1 VPTPIEPAAVAV
13 FCGSSSGSDPAYAE
27 TARAVG
33 AAIARRELAVVYGG
47 ASVGLM
53 GAVADG
59 ALEAGGEVVGVMPQA
74 LADRELSHRG
84 LTELHV
90 VGSMHERK
98 ALMADL
104 AGAFVALPGGAGTL
118 EEIAEQWTW
127 AQLGVHGKPC
137 GFLDA
142 AGFWR
147 PLLATV
153 ARMRDD
159 GFLAADHAAML
170 LVEERI
176 EDLLDAF
183 DAYEPP
189 APKWRTPPP
198 PPPV

>member
-1 VPTPIEPAAVAV
+1 MPIEPSAVAV
-13 FCGSSSGSDPAYAE
+13 FCGSSAGTDPGYAT

-33 AAIARRELAVVYGG
+33 AAIADRGLAVVYGG

-59 ALEAGGEVVGVMPQA
+59 ALEAGGEVLGVMPQA
-74 LADRELSHRG
+74 LADRELSHPG

-90 VGSMHERK
+90 VRSMHERK
-98 ALMADL
+98 SLMADL
-104 AGAFVALPGGAGTL
+104 AGGFVALPGGAGTL

-137 GFLDA
+137 GFLDVG
-142 AGFWR
+142 GFWR
-147 PLLATV
+147 PLLGAVAT
-153 ARMRDD
+153 MRDE
-159 GFLAADHAAML
+159 GFLAPDHAAML

-176 EDLLDAF
+176 DDLLDAF

>member
-1 VPTPIEPAAVAV
+1 MRRICV
-13 FCGSSSGSDPAYAE
+13 FCGASPGARPAYREATE
-27 TARAVG
+27 ELARLLVKDG
-33 AAIARRELAVVYGG
+33 IAVVYGG
-47 ASVGLM
+47 GGVGLM
-53 GAVADG
+53 GALAD
-59 ALEAGGEVVGVMPQA
+59 AVLAAGGDAIGIIPQRLVDKEVA
-74 LADRELSHRG
+74 HRG
-84 LTELHV
+84 LTEQHI

-98 ALMADL
+98 ALMAEL

-127 AQLGVHGKPC
+127 AQLGAHGKPC
-137 GFLDA
+137 GLLDA
-142 AGFWR
+142 RGFWQ
-147 PLLATV
+147 PLLASV
-153 ARMRDD
+153 ARMRDE

-183 DAYEPP
+183 DTYEPP

>member
-1 VPTPIEPAAVAV
+1 MPTPLEPAAVAV
-13 FCGSSSGSDPAYAE
+13 FCGSSAGSDPEYAAI
-27 TARAVG
+27 ARAVG
-33 AAIARRELAVVYGG
+33 AAIAGRDLAVVYGG

-59 ALEAGGEVVGVMPQA
+59 ALQAGGEVLGVMPQA
-74 LADRELSHRG
+74 LADRELSHTG
-84 LTELHV
+84 LTELHI

-137 GFLDA
+137 GFLDVRS
-142 AGFWR
+142 FWQ
-147 PLLATV
+147 PFIASV

>member
-1 VPTPIEPAAVAV
+1 MPSPLEPAAVAV
-13 FCGSSSGSDPAYAE
+13 FCGSSSGTDPEYADV
-27 TARAVG
+27 ARAVG
-33 AAIARRELAVVYGG
+33 AAIAERELAVVYGG

-59 ALEAGGEVVGVMPQA
+59 ALDAGGRVLGVLPQA
-74 LADRELSHRG
+74 LADRELAHPG
-84 LTELHV
+84 LSELHI

-127 AQLGVHGKPC
+127 AQLGAHGKPC
-137 GFLDA
+137 GFLDVR
-142 AGFWR
+142 GFWQ
-147 PLLATV
+147 PLLASV

>member
-1 VPTPIEPAAVAV
+1 MPTLLEPAAVAV
-13 FCGSSSGSDPAYAE
+13 FCGSATGSDPAYTA

-33 AAIARRELAVVYGG
+33 AAIARRGLGLVYGG

-59 ALEAGGEVVGVMPQA
+59 ALGAGGRVQGVMPQA
-74 LADRELSHRG
+74 LADRELAHPG
-84 LTELHV
+84 LTELHI

-137 GFLDA
+137 GFLDVR
-142 AGFWR
+142 GFWR
-147 PLLATV
+147 PLLDTV
-153 ARMRDD
+153 DRMRDD
-159 GFLAADHAAML
+159 GFLAPEHAAML
-170 LVEERI
+170 LVEEHI
-176 EDLLDAF
+176 EDLLAAF
-183 DAYEPP
+183 ERYEPP

>member
-1 VPTPIEPAAVAV
+1 MPSPLEPAAVAV
-13 FCGSSSGSDPAYAE
+13 FCGSSAGADPGYAA

-33 AAIARRELAVVYGG
+33 AAIAERELTVVYGG

-59 ALEAGGEVVGVMPQA
+59 ALEAGGSVIGVMPQA
-74 LADRELSHRG
+74 LADRELSHRD
-84 LTELHV
+84 LTELHI

-98 ALMADL
+98 TVMADL
-104 AGAFVALPGGAGTL
+104 AGGFVALPGGAGTL

-137 GFLDA
+137 GFLDVR
-142 AGFWR
+142 GFWR
-147 PLLATV
+147 PLLASV
-153 ARMRDD
+153 AMMRDE
-159 GFLAADHAAML
+159 GFLAPDHAAML

>member
-1 VPTPIEPAAVAV
+1 MPSPLEPAAVAV
-13 FCGSSSGSDPAYAE
+13 FCGSAAGGEPEYAA

-33 AAIARRELAVVYGG
+33 AAIAERELALVYGG

-59 ALEAGGEVVGVMPQA
+59 ALEAGGRVIGVMPQS
-74 LADRELSHRG
+74 LDDRELSHRG
-84 LTELHV
+84 LAELHI

-137 GFLDA
+137 GFLDVR
-142 AGFWR
+142 GFWQ
-147 PLLATV
+147 PLLGAV
-153 ARMRDD
+153 AHMRDE

-176 EDLLDAF
+176 GDLLDAF

>member
-1 VPTPIEPAAVAV
+1 MPTPLEPAAVAV
-13 FCGSSSGSDPAYAE
+13 FCGSSPGHDPEYLRI
-27 TARAVG
+27 ARAVG
-33 AAIARRELAVVYGG
+33 AAIAERELAVVYGG

-59 ALEAGGEVVGVMPQA
+59 ALDAGGQVLGVMPQA
-74 LADRELSHRG
+74 LADRELSHPG
-84 LTELHV
+84 LTELHIV
-90 VGSMHERK
+90 SSMHERK

-137 GFLDA
+137 GFLDVR
-142 AGFWR
+142 GFWQ
-147 PLLATV
+147 PLLASV

-159 GFLAADHAAML
+159 GFLAGDHAAML

>member
-1 VPTPIEPAAVAV
+1 
-13 FCGSSSGSDPAYAE
+13 
-27 TARAVG
+27 
-33 AAIARRELAVVYGG
+33 
-47 ASVGLM
+47 
-53 GAVADG
+53 
-59 ALEAGGEVVGVMPQA
+59 
-74 LADRELSHRG
+74 
-84 LTELHV
+84 
-90 VGSMHERK
+90 MHERK

-137 GFLDA
+137 GFLDVG
-142 AGFWR
+142 GFWG
-147 PLLATV
+147 PLLDAV

-159 GFLAADHAAML
+159 GFLAPDHAAML

-183 DAYEPP
+183 DRYEPP